1 MSTLVEI
8 RDLTIR
14 FGLTKVVRGIDLSLT
29 AGTVTA
35 LIGESGSGKSLTALA
50 LAGLLPSDAAVT
62 GDISWSGR
70 KIPPQLGRD
79 IGLIFQDPMSSLHPI
94 LTIGEQIA
102 EVLAAHR
109 GGSWKTYRAEAAAL
123 LEQVGITPGAEAL
136 DAYPHRFS
144 GGMRQRVAIAM
155 ALAGDPGLLIADE
168 PTTAL
173 DVRTQAR
180 IVELLKSIGQAR
192 SLTLLLITHD
202 LAMAAQLAEQV
213 VVLYAGQVMEAGP
226 LRRLLHHP
234 RHPYTAGL
242 IATSLD
248 LGRPRTLTL
257 PEIPGGLPDPA
268 TLSPGCPFAPRCP
281 RVSALCRQVMP
292 IWRGTPSDGV
302 ACHHAEA
309 A

>member
-1 MSTLVEI
+1 MSALVEI

-14 FGLTKVVRGIDLSLT
+14 FDATQVVRSIDLTL
-29 AGTVTA
+29 GKGGVTA

-50 LAGLLPSDAAVT
+50 LAGLLPNDAVVT
-62 GDISWSGR
+62 GDISWPGR
-70 KIPPQLGRD
+70 ETAPKPGRD

-94 LTIGEQIA
+94 LTVGEQIA

-109 GGSWKTYRAEAAAL
+109 GGRWQNYCAEAAAL
-123 LEQVGITPGAEAL
+123 LEQVGITPGTEAL
-136 DAYPHRFS
+136 TAYPHRFS

-226 LRRLLHHP
+226 LQRLLHRP

-268 TLSPGCPFAPRCP
+268 NLPPGCPFAPRCP
-281 RVSALCRQVMP
+281 KVSTLCRQVMP
-292 IWRGTPSDGV
+292 AWRGSIGDGV

>member
-1 MSTLVEI
+1 MSALVEI

-14 FGLTKVVRGIDLSLT
+14 FGTTEVVRGVDLSLP

-50 LAGLLPSDAAVT
+50 LAGLLPTDAVVT
-62 GDISWSGR
+62 GDMRWPGR
-70 KIPPQLGRD
+70 ETPPQPGRD

-94 LTIGEQIA
+94 LTVGEQIA

-109 GGSWKTYRAEAAAL
+109 GGRWQHYRAEAAAL
-123 LEQVGITPGAEAL
+123 LEQVGITPGVEAL

-180 IVELLKSIGQAR
+180 IVELLKSIGLAR
-192 SLTLLLITHD
+192 SLTLMLITHD
-202 LAMAAQLAEQV
+202 LAMAAQLAEHV

-226 LRRLLHHP
+226 LQQLLHRP

-268 TLSPGCPFAPRCP
+268 NLPPGCPFAPRCP
-281 RVSALCRQVMP
+281 KVSNLCRQVMP
-292 IWRGTPSDGV
+292 AWRGSIGDGV